1 MSTQSIRTQIICVC
15 MGIVLLTGCSV
26 YRPDLKQG
34 QSLDSKD
41 IDKVTIGMSEGE
53 VREILG
59 TPLVNDVFNNQ
70 RWDYIYFAYDR
81 DRVQTN
87 RSRVSI
93 YFADGTV
100 ASIETDTELAPES
113 EPVHITPDKK
123 SKGFMKRIKSGFSSV
138 GNLFKREKKE
148 DETSEDSN

>member
-1 MSTQSIRTQIICVC
+1 MSTRSIRTRIICVGA
-15 MGIVLLTGCSV
+15 GIALLAGCSV

-34 QSLDSKD
+34 QTVDSED
-41 IDKVTIGMSEGE
+41 IDKVTIGMSESE

-81 DRVQTN
+81 DRVKTSH
-87 RSRVSI
+87 SRVSI
-93 YFADGTV
+93 YFADGAV

-113 EPVHITPDKK
+113 EPVYVTPEKK
-123 SKGFMKRIKSGFSSV
+123 KGFMNRIKSGFSSV
-138 GNLFKREKKE
+138 GNFFKREKKK
-148 DETSEDSN
+148 DEASDKSN

>member
-1 MSTQSIRTQIICVC
+1 MSTQSIRTRIICVC
-15 MGIVLLTGCSV
+15 AGAVLLAGCSV
-26 YRPDLKQG
+26 YRPDLQQG
-34 QSLDSKD
+34 QSLDSED
-41 IDKVTIGMSEGE
+41 IDKVTIGMSESE

-93 YFADGTV
+93 FFADGAV

-113 EPVHITPDKK
+113 EQVHITPEKK
-123 SKGFMKRIKSGFSSV
+123 SKGFMNRIKSGFSSV
-138 GNLFKREKKE
+138 GNFFKREKKK

>member
-1 MSTQSIRTQIICVC
+1 MSTQSIRTRIICVC
-15 MGIVLLTGCSV
+15 AGIVLLTGCSV
-26 YRPDLKQG
+26 YRPDLQQG
-34 QSLDSKD
+34 QSLESED
-41 IDKVTIGMSEGE
+41 IDKVTIGMSASE

-81 DRVQTN
+81 DRVQTS
-87 RSRVSI
+87 RSSVSI
-93 YFADGTV
+93 FFADGAV

-113 EPVHITPDKK
+113 EPVHITPEKK
-123 SKGFMKRIKSGFSSV
+123 SNGFVNRIKSGFSSV
-138 GNLFKREKKE
+138 GNFFKREKKE

>member
-1 MSTQSIRTQIICVC
+1 
-15 MGIVLLTGCSV
+15 
-26 YRPDLKQG
+26 
-34 QSLDSKD
+34 
-41 IDKVTIGMSEGE
+41 MSESE

-93 YFADGTV
+93 LFTDGAV

-113 EPVHITPDKK
+113 EPVHITSEKK
-123 SKGFMKRIKSGFSSV
+123 SKGFMNRIKSGFSSV
-138 GNLFKREKKE
+138 GNFFKREKKE
-148 DETSEDSN
+148 DEASEDSN